1 MGQNCVPPS
10 HPNLFLPLA
19 SKSPNFCCTPK
30 SADVA
35 WLSSTSPICWC
46 FVFTWSSISQAIL
59 GLAEN
64 RILPMPTD
72 YHDVPHSNG
81 CLWVSTIFS
90 CHAVVEKAMPLRCFW
105 VPSHFGRCQGP
116 GWDHWICGEW
126 RARHD
131 SRIGCR
137 APLQKKHMNVGEK
150 YKPSPIFHHFYR
162 WYNPFPNW
170 WFMALF
176 FHVPGIGDGGTG

>member
-1 MGQNCVPPS
+1 MSVG
-10 HPNLFLPLA
+10 NLFWSRILVSSWKENGSKLRTP
-19 SKSPNFCCTPK
+19 KSPKPFFAAGLKVTKLLLYPK

-35 WLSSTSPICWC
+35 WLSSTSAICWC

-64 RILPMPTD
+64 RILPMPMD
-72 YHDVPHSNG
+72 YHDVPQSNG
-81 CLWVSTIFS
+81 CLWVSPIFS

-137 APLQKKHMNVGEK
+137 ALCRKKDMNVGEK
-150 YKPSPIFHHFYR
+150 YKPSPIS
-162 WYNPFPNW
+162 PF
-170 WFMALF
+170 L
-176 FHVPGIGDGGTG
+176 